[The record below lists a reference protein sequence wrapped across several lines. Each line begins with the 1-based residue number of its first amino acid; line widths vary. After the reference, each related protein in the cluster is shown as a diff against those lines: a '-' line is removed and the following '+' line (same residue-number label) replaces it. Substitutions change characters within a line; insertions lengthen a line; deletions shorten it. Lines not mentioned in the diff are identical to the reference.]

1 VIIGLGTDLVEIHRV
16 RQALRRNREPFLQRV
31 LSAAELQIATQFA
44 DEARLAE
51 FVAGRFAA
59 KEAIAKATGLGLG
72 RLGMSTVSIRVGE
85 TGLVTEWSDA
95 SGLVEVAGY
104 VQKPSAKLHVSLS
117 HAAAVAYAVAILEQL
132 AQAPRL
138 S

>member
-1 VIIGLGTDLVEIHRV
+1 MIIGLGTDLVEIPRV

-31 LSAAELQIATQFA
+31 LSAAELQISAQFT

-95 SGLVEVAGY
+95 SGLVEVAGH
-104 VQKPSAKLHVSLS
+104 VQKPSAQLHVSLS
-117 HAAAVAYAVAILEQL
+117 HAAGVAYAVAILERL

>member
-1 VIIGLGTDLVEIHRV
+1 MIIGLGTDLIEIHRV

-31 LSAAELQIATQFA
+31 LSESEQQIAAQFA

-72 RLGMSTVSIRVGE
+72 KLGMSTVSIRVGE
-85 TGLVTEWSDA
+85 TGLVTEWSDI
-95 SGLVEVAGY
+95 SGLVEVAGHM
-104 VQKPSAKLHVSLS
+104 QQPSARLHVSLS
-117 HAAAVAYAVAILEQL
+117 HAAGVAYAVAILEQL
-132 AQAPRL
+132 EQAPRL